1 MAVERITGEELGR
14 SLAVQ
19 ASQFAWFLG
28 AGSSAAANV
37 PTGHDM
43 IVDFKARLFCA
54 AIGVPRR
61 EIDPT
66 DPIWLERINSHFD
79 GKHGLPP
86 DGDPG
91 EYAAAFEAAF
101 PSESERRSYIDQ
113 AVKKGAPSFG
123 HRVLGALIASGQIP
137 CLFTT
142 NFDPLI
148 ERCAIVTDELLPVDR
163 KVHLTVAA
171 LDSFERADRC
181 LRESAWP
188 LLVKLHGDYQST
200 RLKNTSAELQTQ
212 DAALRRVLVEAC
224 NRFGLIV
231 VGYSGRDDSVMTALR
246 DALAGPSPFPAG
258 IRWVARTGQRLLPSV
273 SDFLDAA
280 QAGGVDV
287 KLVESETFDELA
299 ADIDRQV
306 TLPDELAAHVRASRP
321 TPTLQPVVLSTTEGA
336 LFPVLRCSA
345 LPVLELPAT
354 ARRLTLARPMTTP
367 EARSALKAAKTPGIA
382 AARGHE
388 VVAFGVDRDLVTA
401 FASHGAKVDGE
412 VALSPATDS
421 VHLGLVY
428 DALVRALTRG
438 RPLRPILRRS
448 GHSIVVSGANPSRTP
463 DQVRRDRERLAPLQ
477 HAYSDSLVGTVPGA
491 NLPFAEAVR
500 LRLERHDDQWWCVFD
515 PFTWI
520 DMPRLDQSPDD
531 GDEVPTLDRRG
542 HTDPTGDWR
551 KERWARRY
559 NPKWSAIVDAWA
571 SLLVSGK
578 QDTVHA
584 VGLRD
589 RVGIDAAFTISGT
602 TAWSRPAQTTGPA
615 RSVDA

>member
-1 MAVERITGEELGR
+1 MTVERMTGEELGR

-19 ASQFAWFLG
+19 GSQFAWLLG
-28 AGSSAAANV
+28 AGASAAANI

-43 IVDFKARLFCA
+43 IVDFKSRLFCA

-66 DPIWLERINSHFD
+66 DPIWSDRINGHFD
-79 GKHGLPP
+79 GKNGLPP
-86 DGDPG
+86 TGDPG

-101 PSESERRSYIDQ
+101 PSESERRSYIEQ

-123 HRVLGALIASGQIP
+123 HRVLGALIASRQIP

-148 ERCAIVTDELLPVDR
+148 ERCAVVTDELLPVDR
-163 KVHLTVAA
+163 KVHLTVSA
-171 LDSFERADRC
+171 LDSAERADRC

-200 RLKNTSAELQTQ
+200 QLKNTSAELQTQ
-212 DAALRRVLVEAC
+212 DAALRRVLVGAC
-224 NRFGLIV
+224 NRFGLII

-246 DALAGPSPFPAG
+246 DALAGPSPFPAS

-280 QAGGVDV
+280 RVADVDV
-287 KLVESETFDELA
+287 RLVESETFDELA

-306 TLPDELAAHVRASRP
+306 DLPDELAAHVRANRP
-321 TPTLQPVVLSTTEGA
+321 PAILQPVVLPTADGA
-336 LFPVLRCSA
+336 PFPVLRCSA
-345 LPVLELPAT
+345 LPVLELPSL

-367 EARSALKAAKTPGIA
+367 EARSALKAARLPGIA
-382 AARGHE
+382 AARGDE
-388 VVAFGVDRDLVTA
+388 VTAFGVDEDLLGA
-401 FASHGAKVDGE
+401 FASHGAKIDGE
-412 VALSPATDS
+412 VALSPASDS
-421 VHLGLVY
+421 AHLGLLY

-448 GHSIVVSGANPSRTP
+448 GHSIVVSGANPNRTP

-477 HAYSDSLVGTVPGA
+477 RAYSDSLLGTVPGA

-520 DMPRLDQSPDD
+520 DLPRREQSPDL
-531 GDEVPTLDRRG
+531 GDEAFTVADNR
-542 HTDPTGDWR
+542 HADPTGDWR

-559 NPKWSAIVDAWA
+559 NPKWSAIIDAWA
-571 SLLVSGK
+571 GLLVSGK
-578 QDTVHA
+578 QDTLHA

-589 RVGIDAAFTISGT
+589 RAGIDAAFTISGT
-602 TAWSRPAQTTGPA
+602 TAWSRPAQTTRPGS
-615 RSVDA
+615 SVDA